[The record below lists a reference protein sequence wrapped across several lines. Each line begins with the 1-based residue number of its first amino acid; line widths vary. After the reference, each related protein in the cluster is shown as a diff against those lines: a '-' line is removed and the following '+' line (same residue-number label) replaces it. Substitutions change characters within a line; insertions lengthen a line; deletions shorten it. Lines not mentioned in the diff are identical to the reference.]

1 MTRALALLALVLTV
15 GPAIL
20 FAAGALAENTMKLV
34 MVVGMLLWF
43 ATAPRW
49 LHEK

>member
-1 MTRALALLALVLTV
+1 MNRALALLALALTL

-20 FAAGALAENTMKLV
+20 FAAGALAEGTMKLLL
-34 MVVGMLLWF
+34 VVGTLLWF

-49 LHEK
+49 LQEK